1 MSELPVSNSPRSI
14 SPRVIALGLLLAS
27 ASALLAALYAQF
39 ALGLDPCILCL
50 YQRIPY
56 VVVALLAALA
66 FQPNLPAPWRSG
78 ALALCAVALL
88 INAGIA
94 FFHVGVEQ
102 HWWAGTASC
111 GAAASSSPV
120 TNLTDLR
127 AVMSGPAPDLPRCDE
142 PAWSLFGITMAG
154 YNMLVCLGLGL
165 LTAALVWR
173 GRWSSGQASS

>member
-1 MSELPVSNSPRSI
+1 MPQSPLSI
-14 SPRVIALGLLLAS
+14 SPRLLALGLLLAS

-66 FQPNLPAPWRSG
+66 FQPNLPSRWRG
-78 ALALCAVALL
+78 VTLALCAVALL
-88 INAGIA
+88 VNAGIA

-111 GAAASSSPV
+111 VSAAASGGGV
-120 TNLTDLR
+120 TNLADLR
-127 AVMSGPAPDLPRCDE
+127 AALSAPAPNLARCDE
-142 PAWSLFGITMAG
+142 PAWALFGITMAG
-154 YNMLVCLGLGL
+154 YNLLICLGLGL
-165 LTAALVWR
+165 STAALVWR
-173 GRWSSGQASS
+173 GRWVSGQTAP

>member
-1 MSELPVSNSPRSI
+1 MSEMPVSQSSRPM
-14 SPRVIALGLLLAS
+14 SPRVVALGLLLAS

-56 VVVALLAALA
+56 VAVALLAALA
-66 FQPNLPAPWRSG
+66 FQPNLSSKWRGG
-78 ALALCAVALL
+78 ALALCALALL

-94 FFHVGVEQ
+94 FFHVGVEY
-102 HWWAGTASC
+102 HWWQGTASC
-111 GAAASSSPV
+111 GTAPSASGV
-120 TNLTDLR
+120 TSLADLR
-127 AVMSGPAPDLPRCDE
+127 AVMSAPAPDLPRCDE

-173 GRWSSGQASS
+173 GRWWSGQASS